1 MAAIDLKFVPD
12 VIVPHSTIAIV
23 GEAPGTEEHRLGRPF
38 VGPSGKKLEQMLALA
53 GVRLSSCSL
62 LNVYHYRPKGNKI
75 EFVNHNEI
83 RVHREI
89 LRRELEKLKPTLIIA
104 LGNIA
109 LENLTAC
116 SGIENYRG
124 SVLQSTLIPSA
135 KVLATYHPSAVL
147 RDPSKDYA
155 YQYDFSKVAMH
166 KDTPELLRKPL
177 EITISD
183 DLTLFEALFLAPDF
197 VNDPGSRL
205 SFDIECN
212 LYEMTCIGFAKD
224 ANHAYVMQYHH
235 MNRAKRKRA
244 LVLIDRILRSPV
256 KKIAQN
262 GNFDITY
269 LAWHYKIKVENFW
282 FDTMLAQHCLYPTT
296 PKGLDFLA
304 SIYTNECY
312 WKSEGKQWKSENID
326 WQQFYEYNGKDAAN
340 TYEIYEAQEPLLE
353 ARGVEKVF
361 RTEMELCYPLITME
375 LHGMAIDQDRKKA
388 LYEANEELITKLQK
402 LLDYTVGYP
411 VNIQSPKQMKD
422 LLYNHMKLPK
432 RFKNGK
438 LTTNEDALFTL
449 IPHGGPLMKILM
461 NLRELLKRRS
471 FFKPKVGGD
480 GRIRTTFK
488 PGGTITGRLSSSK
501 SITGTGT
508 NLQNQPKIARQMFVA
523 DPGHILINGDYSK
536 AESWIVAYMAND
548 EKMIAALE
556 DGGDFHKIN
565 ASNIL
570 GIPIEEVGY
579 NERQLGKRISHACN
593 YGTTA
598 FTFRK
603 VMQKEGHKITKAEC
617 QDLLDGYFVAY
628 PKIRQLQN
636 KIKDK
641 LFKDMTLV
649 NMFGRKVTF
658 FAHKNDTLFRSAF
671 SWQPQGTVGD
681 LTNRALIKIY
691 NEMPDVTL
699 LLQIHDAL
707 LSQVREEL
715 LTDELIARYVD
726 CMSVPVRVNAHTIV
740 IPVDI
745 EVGYNWYD
753 MVGYEEWK
761 ASRLAGK
768 YFTENNGG

>member
-1 MAAIDLKFVPD
+1 MATINLKYIPD
-12 VIVPHSTIAIV
+12 VLCPHSKIAIV
-23 GEAPGTEEHRLGRPF
+23 GEAPGIEEQRLGKPF

-53 GVRLSSCSL
+53 GVKLSSCSL

-75 EFVNHNEI
+75 EFVRHNEI
-83 RVHREI
+83 KLHREI
-89 LRRELEKLKPTLIIA
+89 LRRELKSLNPTLIIA
-104 LGNIA
+104 LGNTA

-116 SGIENYRG
+116 TGIENYRG
-124 SVLQSTLIPSA
+124 SVLQSTLIPNC

-155 YQYDFSKVAMH
+155 YQYDFGKVAMH
-166 KDTPELLRKPL
+166 KDTPDLLRKPL
-177 EITISD
+177 DITISD
-183 DLTLFEALFLAPDF
+183 DLTLFEALFLAPTF
-197 VNDPGSRL
+197 VNDPTSRL
-205 SFDIECN
+205 AFDIECN
-212 LYEMTCIGFAKD
+212 LYQMTCIGFAKD
-224 ANHAYVMQYHH
+224 ANHAYVMKLRH
-235 MNRAKRKRA
+235 MKRSKYIRA
-244 LVLIDRILRSPV
+244 LVLIDRILRSKV

-269 LAWHYKIKVENFW
+269 LAYHYRIKVANFW
-282 FDTMLAQHCLYPTT
+282 WDTMLAQHCMYPTT

-304 SIYTNECY
+304 SIYTNEIY
-312 WKSEGKQWKSENID
+312 WKSDGKQWRRDDID

-340 TYEIYEAQEPLLE
+340 TFEIYEAQKDLL
-353 ARGVEKVF
+353 ALRGVEEIF
-361 RTEMELCYPLITME
+361 RAEMNLCYPLVMME
-375 LHGMAIDQDRKKA
+375 LHGMLIDQEVRIK
-388 LYEANEELITKLQK
+388 LYDANELLIIKLQK
-402 LLDYTVGYP
+402 LLDLTLGYP
-411 VNIQSPKQMKD
+411 INIQSPKQVKK
-422 LLYNHMKLPK
+422 LLYETMKLPK

-449 IPHGGPLMKILM
+449 IPHGGTLMKILM

-471 FFKPKVGGD
+471 FLAPTINAD

-501 SITGTGT
+501 SITGSGY
-508 NLQNQPKIARQMFVA
+508 NLQTPPKIARQMFIA

-570 GIPIEEVGY
+570 GIPIEDVGY
-579 NERQLGKRISHACN
+579 KERQLGKRISHACN

-598 FTFRK
+598 FTFLK
-603 VMQKEGHKITKAEC
+603 VMQKEGYKTTKAEC
-617 QDLLDGYFVAY
+617 QDLLDSYFITY
-628 PKIRQLQN
+628 PRLHPAQN

-641 LFKDMTLV
+641 IFKDMTLV

-658 FAHKNDTLFRSAF
+658 FERKNDALFRSAY

-681 LTNRALIKIY
+681 LTNRALVRIY
-691 NEMPDVTL
+691 NEIPNVTL

-707 LSQVREEL
+707 LSQTLVEN
-715 LTDELIARYVD
+715 LTDDLVAQYIS
-726 CMSVPVRVNAHTIV
+726 CMSIPIRINAHTII

-745 EVGYNWYD
+745 EVGYNWLN
-753 MVGYEEWK
+753 MVSYNEWK
-761 ASRLAGK
+761 EKGI
-768 YFTENNGG
+768 EN